1 MRYLRSLTLQLKKCK
16 VNAMGLHNPEE
27 LEVKKQAVDIA
38 VESFVMQY
46 MEGFYE
52 TNDDSFLYHAI
63 ESINQLVVEY
73 KKG

>member
-1 MRYLRSLTLQLKKCK
+1 
-16 VNAMGLHNPEE
+16 MGLHNPEE